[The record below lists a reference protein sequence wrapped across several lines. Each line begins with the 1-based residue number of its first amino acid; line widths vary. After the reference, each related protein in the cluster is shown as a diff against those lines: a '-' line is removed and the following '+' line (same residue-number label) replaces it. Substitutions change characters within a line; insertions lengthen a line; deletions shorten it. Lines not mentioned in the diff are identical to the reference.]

1 MKEVFL
7 SFAVFLFCIS
17 VTIYSQFNSPK
28 PVNAAQNELISN
40 TDISLNKSTVKKVNL
55 FEIISVLLFVSMGT
69 AFTTFGLLNWL

>member
-40 TDISLNKSTVKKVNL
+40 TDISLSKSTVKKVNL
-55 FEIISVLLFVSMGT
+55 FELISVLLINSLCAALT
-69 AFTTFGLLNWL
+69 GLGELN